1 MKGSEKNFHHFV
13 KQLILSDGIKRVST
27 FAIISGLSRR
37 MIYYYLDELNYYLK
51 NHNTDAYLQG
61 HQLTAKQKAMCEQ
74 LLCKDEKSE
83 NDRIFSV
90 DERKLIMFYHI
101 LFETQRITINFFEEL
116 FLISKNTVLKDL
128 MVLRELFET
137 FDVELQVSKK
147 KGYFL
152 EIDEFQRRKLTYTYF
167 HLIST
172 PKAST
177 VASYIIS
184 LIKEKQPLWSKK
196 NLEAIITM
204 IHNTS
209 SVLLKNMAEDDALI
223 LAQTLLS
230 LEVRS
235 SEVVEIVVP
244 KEIEQ
249 LVIERLE
256 FEAAKMFTKQLEKLT
271 KRTIT
276 YQEQVLIGMY
286 LLCVEKDI
294 DQHYLAPHFKNHYD
308 ISCRVIKLFQAKYGI
323 SFQHS
328 ELILKNVQTY
338 MKVAYYR
345 NILQVYIP
353 NKSYRIVLTRYPKV
367 FQIIDRLVKDMY
379 QEMPV
384 FKDYF
389 PNGFTADM
397 ISDLTVIFEDA
408 ILREQTRSYNLQAII
423 VSNSS
428 KVERSL
434 VQSHITQHLPMIQ
447 VINSVSSKEGSIF
460 TVPIDLCITTLDEY
474 EHPYGKTIH
483 INSIP
488 TEEDVEKI
496 QQLQFEFFH
505 LRKRRSK
512 IKYLLE
518 EMDKTNDIETTLNE
532 IEHVYMGLNK
542 TRMNR
547 KELTFC
553 DYFHNKQHIYTC
565 KKATSVEEIVKKSCK
580 NFATRNSVT
589 CEYQKELLKSV
600 QENNVFLHNHAL
612 IICGDYRKGALA
624 VDLQI
629 NYLTNPILYCGS
641 EITEIY
647 VLVSTENMRQVPLI
661 FEIEDRF
668 LK

>member
-13 KQLILSDGIKRVST
+13 KQLTLSDGIKRVST

-51 NHNTDAYLQG
+51 NNNTDAYIQG
-61 HQLTAKQKAMCEQ
+61 KILTPKQKQLCQQ
-74 LLCKDEKSE
+74 LLCKEEKSDS
-83 NDRIFSV
+83 NRIFSV
-90 DERKLIMFYHI
+90 DERKIIMFYHI
-101 LFETQRITINFFEEL
+101 LFETQRVTISFFEEI

-128 MVLRELFET
+128 IILRELLEEFNI
-137 FDVELQVSKK
+137 ELQVSKK
-147 KGYFL
+147 RGYFL
-152 EIDEFQRRKLTYTYF
+152 EIDEFQRRKLIYTYF
-167 HLIST
+167 HLLST
-172 PKAST
+172 PKSST
-177 VASYIIS
+177 VTPYIIS
-184 LIKEKQPLWSKK
+184 LMKEKQPLWNQK
-196 NLEAIITM
+196 NIETIIM
-204 IHNTS
+204 MLHSTS

-230 LEVRS
+230 LEIRNN
-235 SEVVEIVVP
+235 EVSQIIIP
-244 KEIEQ
+244 KKITQ
-249 LVIERLE
+249 LVIERIE
-256 FEAAKMFTKQLEKLT
+256 FEAATIFAEQLKKIT
-271 KRTIT
+271 KRSIT

-308 ISCRVIKLFQAKYGI
+308 ISCQFIYLFESKYGI
-323 SFQHS
+323 SFHHA

-345 NILQVYIP
+345 NILQMHIP
-353 NKSYRIVLTRYPKV
+353 NKSYRIVLKRYPKV
-367 FQIIDRLVKDMY
+367 FQIIERLVVNMC
-379 QEMPV
+379 QTMPV
-384 FKDYF
+384 FKEYF
-389 PNGFTADM
+389 PSGFTPDM

-408 ILREQTRSYNLQAII
+408 ILKEQTRSYNLQAIV
-423 VSNSS
+423 VSDSS

-434 VQSHITQHLPMIQ
+434 IQSHITQHLPMIQ
-447 VINSVSSKEGSIF
+447 VINSFSSKEGKSF
-460 TVPIDLCITTLDEY
+460 ALPIELCITTLDKY
-474 EHPYGKTIH
+474 EHPYGKTLH

-518 EMDKTNDIETTLNE
+518 ELNKTNDIETTLNE

-542 TRMNR
+542 TRINR
-547 KELTFC
+547 KELTLC
-553 DYFHNKQHIYTC
+553 DYLNDKKYIYTY
-565 KKATSVEEIVKKSCK
+565 KKNSTLQEIVKKSCK
-580 NFATRNSVT
+580 NFIARNSVT
-589 CEYQKELLKSV
+589 KEYENELLSIVEKNMLSARD
-600 QENNVFLHNHAL
+600 NSL

-624 VDLQI
+624 IDIQI
-629 NYLTNPILYCGS
+629 NHLSYPILY
-641 EITEIY
+641 EDKQITEVY